1 MKGGFFATYC
11 FTDPPTP
18 TLSDR
23 ALIGPASALPTDSRP
38 TRPKTSP
45 GLSAPRCPPQVAK
58 SSHDLLT
65 DPHKFDILHARPWQ
79 ATVIETAVHL
89 VFGARRLRGRSRGA
103 SHRPRMPCAV
113 GVMYHAILRALWC
126 FRQSSAKEGLT
137 VEPHTSDSGP
147 GSVTHSHDDRR
158 DAAHE
163 PNDTSRA
170 GGGLDLREGEL
181 KAAVSVATAQLS
193 QDLHAVGS
201 QLSSIETGHRALM
214 DRLHRIAEQA
224 DERAL
229 RQFGA
234 LQEQV
239 TGDKLIFEPHKFCAS
254 SAGRRCTETNSE
266 RAGGP

>member
-1 MKGGFFATYC
+1 MRG
-11 FTDPPTP
+11 
-18 TLSDR
+18 
-23 ALIGPASALPTDSRP
+23 
-38 TRPKTSP
+38 
-45 GLSAPRCPPQVAK
+45 
-58 SSHDLLT
+58 
-65 DPHKFDILHARPWQ
+65 PWQ
-79 ATVIETAVHL
+79 ATVVETAVHL
-89 VFGARRLRGRSRGA
+89 VSRRAAVAWPLAGAEGVVTPTSNDLSGWR
-103 SHRPRMPCAV
+103 HVPRDTD
-113 GVMYHAILRALWC
+113 RALWC

-201 QLSSIETGHRALM
+201 QVLSIETGHRALM

-239 TGDKLIFEPHKFCAS
+239 EDTRRQILSAREDLEVVRGSFLDADKRTLHQFGSLQAQVEDARRQIL
-254 SAGRRCTETNSE
+254 SAREDLEVVRGSFLDADERALRQFGSLQEQVEDAQCTETKSE
-266 RAGGP
+266 RVGGP

>member
-1 MKGGFFATYC
+1 M
-11 FTDPPTP
+11 
-18 TLSDR
+18 
-23 ALIGPASALPTDSRP
+23 
-38 TRPKTSP
+38 
-45 GLSAPRCPPQVAK
+45 Q
-58 SSHDLLT
+58 
-65 DPHKFDILHARPWQ
+65 
-79 ATVIETAVHL
+79 
-89 VFGARRLRGRSRGA
+89 
-103 SHRPRMPCAV
+103 
-113 GVMYHAILRALWC
+113 
-126 FRQSSAKEGLT
+126 
-137 VEPHTSDSGP
+137 PHTSDSGP
-147 GSVTHSHDDRR
+147 GSVTNSPDDRR

-193 QDLHAVGS
+193 QDLHAAAS

-239 TGDKLIFEPHKFCAS
+239 GDTRRQILSAREDLAGFFPRCRQTRPAPIWFAS
-254 SAGRRCTETNSE
+254 RAGRGCTETNSE